1 MFKTVL
7 TDEEFAEL
15 KDIPGLTPGDFRMVR
30 QELYYL
36 GMSVTNADRLAGL
49 REEFKMKKGAL
60 PSRTIGF
67 AA

>member
-15 KDIPGLTPGDFRMVR
+15 KDIPGLTPGDFRTVR

-36 GMSVTNADRLAGL
+36 GKAVTNADRLAGL
-49 REEFKMKKGAL
+49 REECKMKKGAR
-60 PSRTIGF
+60 PCRTIGF
-67 AA
+67 GA